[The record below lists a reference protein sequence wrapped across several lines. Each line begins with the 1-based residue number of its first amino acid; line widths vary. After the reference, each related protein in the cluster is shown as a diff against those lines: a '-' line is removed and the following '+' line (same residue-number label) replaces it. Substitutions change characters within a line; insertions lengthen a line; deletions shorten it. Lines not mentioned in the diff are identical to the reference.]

1 MDALKIQADKREIL
15 GKKVRFLRREG
26 ITPVHVF
33 GHNVESQAL
42 QCDTDSLQRI
52 IGQAGTTRLVALKI
66 EGDESPKSV
75 LIREIQKDAISG
87 QLLHVDFYQIRKT
100 EKIKADI
107 PLVFVGEAPAMH
119 LKGRILAQELSSI
132 SVECLPDRLPPQ
144 IEIDLSSLEEL
155 NQAIHVSDITLGPD
169 ITLITSPD
177 RLIVKV
183 AEIRVKIEE
192 EEVVAEEEVAEE
204 AEMEEGAE
212 PEAEAEAKA
221 EAGPEQQPAR

>member
-26 ITPVHVF
+26 ITPVHIF

-52 IGQAGTTRLVALKI
+52 IEQAGITRLVALKI
-66 EGDESPKSV
+66 EGDKSPKSV
-75 LIREIQKDAISG
+75 FIREIQKDAISG

-100 EKIKADI
+100 EKVKADI
-107 PLVFVGEAPAMH
+107 PFVFVGEAPAMH
-119 LKGRILAQELSSI
+119 LKGRILAQELSSL
-132 SVECLPDRLPPQ
+132 SVECLPDRVPPQ

-155 NQAIHVSDITLGPD
+155 DQSIHVSDITLGPD

-192 EEVVAEEEVAEE
+192 EEVVAEEEAAEE
-204 AEMEEGAE
+204 AEEAEVEEGAE
-212 PEAEAEAKA
+212 PEAEAEA
-221 EAGPEQQPAR
+221 GPEQQPAR